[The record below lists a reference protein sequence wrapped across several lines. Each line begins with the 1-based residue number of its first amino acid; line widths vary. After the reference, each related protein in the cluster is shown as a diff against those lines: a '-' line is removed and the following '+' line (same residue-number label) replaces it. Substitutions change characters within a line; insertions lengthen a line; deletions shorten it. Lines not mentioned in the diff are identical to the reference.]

1 MIRLTFA
8 ALLKQGDF
16 SLDLQDDAT
25 VEVLGVFGPSGSG
38 KTSLLEVIAGLR
50 TPERGLVRVA
60 DHTLLDTG
68 AGVNVPAHYR
78 EVGYV
83 PQDVALFPHLDVRRN
98 LLYGTRKPA
107 AGNRQPAD
115 VRREKAEGKRRDES
129 GSPESATGRRQAT
142 DDAGLNDADS
152 RQPTADA
159 RHDLE
164 HVCDTLEIAHL
175 IERSVRDL
183 SGGERQRVAIGR
195 ALMSAPR
202 ILLLDEPL
210 TAVDRGRKDRILPYL
225 LRIRRDLHVPMIY
238 VTHDAREMREIADR
252 VLRLDGGRVVDAGAP
267 AEVLGRGGKDKA
279 EG

>member
-8 ALLKQGDF
+8 ATLRQGHFTLEAADEG
-16 SLDLQDDAT
+16 T

-50 TPERGLVRVA
+50 IPDRGRVRVENRW
-60 DHTLLDTG
+60 LLDTD
-68 AGVNVPAHYR
+68 AGVNVPVHHR
-78 EVGYV
+78 RVGYV
-83 PQDVALFPHLDVRRN
+83 PQDVALFPHLDVRGN
-98 LLYGTRKPA
+98 LLYGRRSGSAVPTGGA
-107 AGNRQPAD
+107 AGEPVQ
-115 VRREKAEGKRRDES
+115 
-129 GSPESATGRRQAT
+129 
-142 DDAGLNDADS
+142 
-152 RQPTADA
+152 

-164 HVCDTLEIAHL
+164 QVGTTLEIAHL
-175 IERSVRDL
+175 IDRPVCEL

-225 LRIRRDLHVPMIY
+225 LRIRRELHVPMVY

-252 VLRLDGGRVVDAGAP
+252 VLRLDSGRLVDAGAP
-267 AEVLGRGGKDKA
+267 ADVLSRAVD
-279 EG
+279 E